1 MIDGNSRELLLVIS
15 LAFTV
20 HSAVCC
26 GSDHDSK
33 GAAVTVDT
41 IVDYSATLNE
51 FKERKRLQLRVPEI

>member
-1 MIDGNSRELLLVIS
+1 MIS
-15 LAFTV
+15 LAFIA

-51 FKERKRLQLRVPEI
+51 KKRKSLQLRVPEI